1 MYETEEDFVWGQKV
15 KLRFIAAVFLWFTL
29 GKPLLEWLS

>member
-15 KLRFIAAVFLWFTL
+15 KLKFIAGVFLWFTVF
-29 GKPLLEWLS
+29 KPLLEALS